1 MGCGETFTCEKRVL
15 KLWVIP
21 PRLIRVKMAKNG
33 PKSGFFQKKNNIS
46 CCMAAIRMGKQG
58 GGRGGVIKK
67 SGGVNTIQGG
77 VKKFRGALRAP

>member
-46 CCMAAIRMGKQG
+46 CCIVAFRRGKQG
-58 GGRGGVIKK
+58 GIEGG
-67 SGGVNTIQGG
+67 
-77 VKKFRGALRAP
+77 

>member
-21 PRLIRVKMAKNG
+21 PRLIRVKLAKNG

-46 CCMAAIRMGKQG
+46 CCMATIR
-58 GGRGGVIKK
+58 RGNQVGVDGDNRKIRE
-67 SGGVNTIQGG
+67 G
-77 VKKFRGALRAP
+77 